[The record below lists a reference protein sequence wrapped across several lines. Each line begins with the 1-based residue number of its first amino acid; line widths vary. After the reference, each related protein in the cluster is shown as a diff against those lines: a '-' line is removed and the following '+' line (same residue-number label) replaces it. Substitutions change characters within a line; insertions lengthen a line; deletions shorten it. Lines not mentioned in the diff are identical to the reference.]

1 MKIVICNDR
10 EETIELEQ
18 NSTKEL
24 EDITLKRYKCYNN
37 NIVHDMLEIAMVTE
51 YILLKHDHNYKMLK
65 EVTYD
70 TINKDTLLFADNDPY
85 DKYHWSN

>member
-1 MKIVICNDR
+1 
-10 EETIELEQ
+10 
-18 NSTKEL
+18 
-24 EDITLKRYKCYNN
+24 
-37 NIVHDMLEIAMVTE
+37 MLEIAMVTE

-70 TINKDTLLFADNDPY
+70 TINKDTLLFAVNDPY